1 VRWKAKDD
9 IADEAML
16 VEDILGLT
24 MVTAAS
30 NKLSC
35 FTSQTVFDYCGQF
48 KRAALDFPVA

>member
-9 IADEAML
+9 IADEAMF